1 MDDLNEELVGG
12 EEASR
17 QGDEAEDDDV
27 DIYQDLPEEG
37 KTMIKESDANFNV
50 IERFN
55 KLLEPKKRK
64 DDDFYEENLSE
75 EDVDL
80 YDDLNTFEKQL
91 AAEEVTI
98 KNIFKL
104 IHN

>member
-1 MDDLNEELVGG
+1 MDDLNEELIGG
-12 EEASR
+12 EEVAHK
-17 QGDEAEDDDV
+17 GDAADDDDV
-27 DIYQDLPEEG
+27 DIYQDLPDEDE
-37 KTMIKESDANFNV
+37 TMVKESDANFNV

-55 KLLEPKKRK
+55 KLLEPKNRRK
-64 DDDFYEENLSE
+64 GDFYEENASE

-98 KNIFKL
+98 TNILK
-104 IHN
+104 

>member
-17 QGDEAEDDDV
+17 QGDECEAEDDDV

-37 KTMIKESDANFNV
+37 ETMVKESDANFNV

-55 KLLEPKKRK
+55 KLLEPKKRN
-64 DDDFYEENLSE
+64 DDDFYEENVSE

-91 AAEEVTI
+91 AAEEVTSP
-98 KNIFKL
+98 NILK
-104 IHN
+104 